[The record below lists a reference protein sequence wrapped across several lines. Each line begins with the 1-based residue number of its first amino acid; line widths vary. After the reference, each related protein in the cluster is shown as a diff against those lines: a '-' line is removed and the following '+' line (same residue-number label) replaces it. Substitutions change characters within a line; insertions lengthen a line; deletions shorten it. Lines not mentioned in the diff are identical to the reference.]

1 MHSVCGASLREL
13 FGETPGG
20 EAIYQRLLGR
30 DSEDV
35 LGAFK
40 RLRWEGLWWTR
51 RLSKNSPFAMS

>member
-1 MHSVCGASLREL
+1 MREL
-13 FGETPGG
+13 FGGTLGDEV
-20 EAIYQRLLGR
+20 IYQRLLGR

-51 RLSKNSPFAMS
+51 RPSKNSPFAMS